1 MESIILQSLIW
12 PVNIITKSE
21 SKMEKARFDVV
32 VIPRNAKKCS
42 RSSFAK
48 ISQEKFPTFTA
59 KVSFGLLCMI
69 SKLFIYFKNRATIHQ
84 NLSTLRYL

>member
-1 MESIILQSLIW
+1 M
-12 PVNIITKSE
+12 
-21 SKMEKARFDVV
+21 
-32 VIPRNAKKCS
+32 PRNAKK
-42 RSSFAK
+42 SSFAK

-69 SKLFIYFKNRATIHQ
+69 SKLFIYFKNRATIRQ